1 MVKLDSFPLERGYAL
16 ENAVLVGLILKNAT
30 AWQADE
36 TMAELEE
43 LAKTAGARVSH
54 VALQK
59 RDSPDS
65 SLYIGKGKAEEI
77 RLLVEESRADMVI
90 FDAELSPTQGR
101 NLEEALGC
109 KVVDRTALIL
119 DIFATRAR
127 TREGKLQVELAQL
140 NYLLPRLT
148 GRGTAM
154 SRLGGGIGTRG
165 PGETKLEMDRRRIRR
180 RIANLNRD
188 IENIKKHRMVQRQ
201 SRKKNR
207 VPTVALVGYT
217 NAGKSTLFNAV
228 TQAETFTEDRLFA
241 TLDPLLRRAR
251 LPGGQEIILA
261 DTVGFIRKLPH
272 FLVASFRATLEEVK
286 EADLL
291 LNVIDINHPAMEEH
305 MASVLTVLNEI
316 HGKEPYEHL
325 AVFNK
330 RDLLE
335 EEGRLARLKRE
346 YPESVMISA
355 LKRTGLKELLVLVED
370 KLKLMDLRR
379 GSP

>member
-1 MVKLDSFPLERGYAL
+1 MEK
-16 ENAVLVGLILKNAT
+16 AVLAGLILKNT
-30 AWQADE
+30 SAWQAEE

-43 LAKTAGARVSH
+43 LAKTAGARVLH

-59 RDSPDS
+59 RDTPDT
-65 SLYIGKGKAEEI
+65 SLYMGKGKVEELRLLAEE
-77 RLLVEESRADMVI
+77 SQADVVI
-90 FDAELSPTQGR
+90 VDAELTPTQGR

-127 TREGKLQVELAQL
+127 SREGKLQVELAQL
-140 NYLLPRLT
+140 NYLLPRLA
-148 GRGTAM
+148 GKGTAM

-180 RIANLNRD
+180 RITNLNKE
-188 IENIKKHRMVQRQ
+188 IEKIKKHRMVQRQ

-217 NAGKSTLFNAV
+217 NAGKSTLFNAI
-228 TQAETFTEDRLFA
+228 TRADTFTEDKLFA

-251 LPGGQEIILA
+251 LPAGQEIILA

-272 FLVASFRATLEEVK
+272 FLVASFRATLEEVR

-291 LNVIDINHPAMEEH
+291 LNVIDVNHPAMEEQLT
-305 MASVLTVLNEI
+305 SVLTVLDDI
-316 HGKEPYEHL
+316 HGKEPYELL

-330 RDLLE
+330 ADILGDETSR
-335 EEGRLARLKRE
+335 ARLKRD
-346 YPESVMISA
+346 YPDSVLISA
-355 LKRTGLKELLVLVED
+355 LKGTGIQELMLLVEN
-370 KLKLMDLRR
+370 KLKLMDFRR
-379 GSP
+379 GYI